1 MRRNGHL
8 LGRDRVLFVTAVE
21 VERQAILRGL
31 DMCEGPTGT
40 TSDGPIG
47 IVVLAAGVG
56 VAAAAAAT
64 ARELALA
71 ETSGHPYDAVISAG
85 IAGGFADRVDVGGVV
100 LAARSIAADLGA
112 DSPDGFLTVDEIGF
126 GSSIVDVDAELL
138 GALRAVLPGARVG
151 DVLTRSTVTG
161 TAAVT
166 AALADRHPAALAEA
180 MEGYGVA
187 TAAARARVG
196 FAELRTISNPIGP
209 RDRAAWRIPA
219 ALASLT
225 GAAEALATVVG

>member
-1 MRRNGHL
+1 LRL
-8 LGRDRVLFVTAVE
+8 LGRDRVLIVTAVD

-31 DMCEGPTGT
+31 DLCEREPTG
-40 TSDGPIG
+40 GPGEPPG
-47 IVVLAAGVG
+47 IVVVAAGVG

-71 ETSGHPYDAVISAG
+71 EVGGHPYDAVISAG

-100 LAARSIAADLGA
+100 LAVRSVAADLGA
-112 DSPDGFLTVDEIGF
+112 DSPDGFLTVDEMGF
-126 GSSIVDVDAELL
+126 GSSIMDVDLDLL
-138 GALRAVLPGARVG
+138 ASLRALLPEARVG

-161 TAAVT
+161 TQAVT
-166 AALADRHPAALAEA
+166 ATLAGRHPSALAEA

-187 TAAARARVG
+187 TAAARAGVG

-219 ALASLT
+219 ALAALT
-225 GAAEALATVVG
+225 GAAEALVTVNW